1 MSESVKKKTTLNF
14 RDEKVSPSKFIITL
28 GTFYSGAGAVH
39 DFLTGRGD
47 SYDPLNGEEYLLPQV
62 PYGIMSLHASCGLFF
77 SHSSAHLN
85 IVKFKKIA
93 YMLGRKHTKYN
104 PGMGYEN
111 NINGYYK
118 LIDSYVDSLVVSS
131 LPYNSHWEWFT
142 APFFKRIYN
151 RLKIINKGYAKDKY
165 LPTIGVD
172 FVEKTRE
179 LHLKMFGVHDK
190 KYILLNQAGSGW
202 NPVNS
207 TDYFPNRKVILVVR
221 DPRDQYCELKK
232 HKNAH
237 SLSEFIG
244 WYKEM
249 MLRIESVD
257 SDFIKI
263 IRFEEF
269 VERYSVVSDEVC
281 DFLSIDKG
289 LYSNYDPVASSKNI
303 GIYKGLLDKDE
314 LRLIERNLKEYL
326 YNKI

>member
-1 MSESVKKKTTLNF
+1 MNVKKTSTRF
-14 RDEKVSPSKFIITL
+14 VITL
-28 GTFYSGAGAVH
+28 GTFYSGAGAVY
-39 DFLTGRGD
+39 DFLSGRND

-62 PYGIMSLHASCGLFF
+62 PYGIMSLHASCGFFF
-77 SHSSAHLN
+77 SHPSAHLN

-104 PGMGYEN
+104 PGMGYADN
-111 NINGYYK
+111 VNAYYK

-142 APFFKRIYN
+142 APFFKRIYS
-151 RLKIINKGYAKDKY
+151 RLKIINKGYAQDKY

-172 FVEKTRE
+172 FIEKTRE

-207 TDYFPNRKVILVVR
+207 TEYFPNRKVILVVR
-221 DPRDQYCELKK
+221 DPRDQYCKLKN
-232 HKNAH
+232 HKNAR
-237 SLSEFIG
+237 SVSEYIG

-263 IRFEEF
+263 VRFEEF

-314 LRLIERNLKEYL
+314 LRLIERHLKEYL
-326 YNKI
+326 YNKV

>member
-1 MSESVKKKTTLNF
+1 MNLKKTSTRF
-14 RDEKVSPSKFIITL
+14 VITL
-28 GTFYSGAGAVH
+28 GTFYSGAGAVY
-39 DFLTGRGD
+39 DFLSGRSD

-62 PYGIMSLHASCGLFF
+62 PYGIMSLHASCGFFF
-77 SHSSAHLN
+77 SHPSAHLN

-93 YMLGRKHTKYN
+93 YMLGRKNTKYN
-104 PGMGYEN
+104 PGMGYADNVNE
-111 NINGYYK
+111 YYK

-142 APFFKRIYN
+142 APLFKRIYN
-151 RLKIINKGYAKDKY
+151 RLKIVNKGYAQDKY
-165 LPTIGVD
+165 LPAIGVD
-172 FVEKTRE
+172 FIEKTRE

-190 KYILLNQAGSGW
+190 KFILLNQAGSGW

-232 HKNAH
+232 YKNAR
-237 SLSEFIG
+237 SVSEYIG

-263 IRFEEF
+263 VRFEEF
-269 VERYSVVSDEVC
+269 VERYNVVSDEVC
-281 DFLSIDKG
+281 DFLNIEKG

-303 GIYKGLLDKDE
+303 GIYKEFLDKDD
-314 LRLIERNLKEYL
+314 LRLIERHLKEYF
-326 YNKI
+326 YNQV

>member
-1 MSESVKKKTTLNF
+1 MNVKKTST
-14 RDEKVSPSKFIITL
+14 KFVITL
-28 GTFYSGAGAVH
+28 GTFYSGSGAVF
-39 DFLTGRGD
+39 DFLSGRND
-47 SYDPLNGEEYLLPQV
+47 SHDPLNGKEYLLPQV
-62 PYGIMSLHASCGLFF
+62 PYGIMSLHASCGFFF
-77 SHSSAHLN
+77 SHPSAHLN

-104 PGMGYEN
+104 PGMGYADNVNE
-111 NINGYYK
+111 YYK

-142 APFFKRIYN
+142 APLFKRIYD

-232 HKNAH
+232 HKNAR
-237 SLSEFIG
+237 SVSEYIG

-263 IRFEEF
+263 VRFEEF
-269 VERYSVVSDEVC
+269 VERHSVVSDEVC

-289 LYSNYDPVASSKNI
+289 LYSNYDSVASSKNI
-303 GIYKGLLDKDE
+303 GIYRELLDKDE
-314 LRLIERNLKEYL
+314 LRLIERHLKEYV
-326 YNKI
+326 YNKV

>member
-1 MSESVKKKTTLNF
+1 MKKKIN
-14 RDEKVSPSKFIITL
+14 PKFVITL
-28 GTFYSGAGAVH
+28 GTFYSGSGAVY
-39 DFLTGRGD
+39 DFLSGRND
-47 SYDPLNGEEYLLPQV
+47 SHAPLPGKEYILPQV
-62 PYGIMSLHASCGLFF
+62 PYGIMSLHASCGFFF
-77 SHSSAHLN
+77 SHPSAHLS

-104 PGMGYEN
+104 PGMGYADKVN
-111 NINGYYK
+111 TYYK

-131 LPYNSHWEWFT
+131 LAYNSHWEWFT
-142 APFFKRIYN
+142 SPFFKRIYS
-151 RLKIINKGYAKDKY
+151 RLKIINKGYAQDQY

-172 FVEKTRE
+172 FIEKTRE

-207 TDYFPNRKVILVVR
+207 TDYFPDRKVILVVR

-232 HKNAH
+232 YKNAR
-237 SLSEFIG
+237 SVSEYID

-263 IRFEEF
+263 VRFEEF

-281 DFLSIDKG
+281 DFLCIDKG

-303 GIYKGLLDKDE
+303 GKYKEFLDKDE
-314 LRLIERNLKEYL
+314 LRIIERHLKKYL
-326 YNKI
+326 YNKV

>member
-1 MSESVKKKTTLNF
+1 MKKKFT
-14 RDEKVSPSKFIITL
+14 PKFVITL
-28 GTFYSGAGAVH
+28 GTFYSGSGAVF
-39 DFLTGRGD
+39 DFLSGRND
-47 SYDPLNGEEYLLPQV
+47 SHDPLNGQEYLLTQV
-62 PYGIMSLHASCGLFF
+62 PFGIMSLHAACGFFF
-77 SHSSAHLN
+77 SHPSAHLN
-85 IVKFKKIA
+85 IVKFKKTA
-93 YMLGRKHTKYN
+93 YMLGRKNTKYN
-104 PGMGYEN
+104 LGMGYADKVNE
-111 NINGYYK
+111 YYK

-142 APFFKRIYN
+142 SPFSKRIYN
-151 RLKIINKGYAKDKY
+151 RLKIINKGYAQDKY

-172 FVEKTRE
+172 FIEKTRE

-232 HKNAH
+232 HKNAR
-237 SLSEFIG
+237 SVSEYIG

-263 IRFEEF
+263 VRFEEF
-269 VERYSVVSDEVC
+269 VESHSVISDEVC
-281 DFLSIDKG
+281 DFLRIDKG
-289 LYSNYDPVASSKNI
+289 IYSNYDPVASSKNI
-303 GIYKGLLDKDE
+303 GKYKDLLDKDE
-314 LRLIERNLKEYL
+314 LRIIERHLKKYL
-326 YNKI
+326 YNKV